1 MILTDQDSG
10 LTIHIKLGEVVTVR
24 LNENPTTGY
33 SWMVETYGGLEK
45 IDDYLEA
52 VETGGAIGAGGVHV
66 FQFRTTCSCSCEL
79 HIKNW
84 REWEGE
90 SSVLARFFVNIIVK

>member
-10 LTIHIKLGEVVTVR
+10 LTISINLGEIITVR

-33 SWMVETYGGLEK
+33 SWMVETYSGLEK
-45 IDDYLEA
+45 IGDNFEA
-52 VETGGAIGAGGVHV
+52 GGAIGAGGVHV